1 MGNSY
6 IHMARYWSSFDDK
19 TDAFT
24 AQGLELNPLLGGRKQ
39 CIGHVRG

>member
-6 IHMARYWSSFDDK
+6 TYAARYLSSFDDR

-39 CIGHVRG
+39 RIDQDRD